1 MAGVSPTQNSLKN
14 LRSRGFVLI
23 EVVEKWNPHINI
35 RQDLFGI
42 IDIIALGPEG
52 TLAVQSTSAGGFPAR
67 MKKLREHPST
77 RLVLT
82 TPGWRIEVHGWAKE
96 KNRWQL
102 KRCKEFVLDQ
112 PQQEDED
119 NGKSQEEAE

>member
-1 MAGVSPTQNSLKN
+1 MATKVPATQLSLKH
-14 LRSRGFVLI
+14 LRAHELGFVLV
-23 EVVEKWNPHINI
+23 EVVEKRQIVHGQKFSIT
-35 RQDLFGI
+35 QDLFGI
-42 IDIIALGPEG
+42 IDIIALGPSG
-52 TLAVQSTSAGGFPAR
+52 TLAVQTTSYTNFSSR

-77 RLVLT
+77 RLVLA

-112 PQQEDED
+112 PQQEED
-119 NGKSQEEAE
+119 D